1 MFSHRLR
8 TSRKQADW
16 AVCFQNSSYLGTP
29 CTGHILEVHPMEH
42 ILTLRTASLAVLRS
56 SPAPEGSVVSK
67 LTSEGGF
74 LGTRFSLKECNHTPM
89 NQEELK

>member
-1 MFSHRLR
+1 
-8 TSRKQADW
+8 
-16 AVCFQNSSYLGTP
+16 
-29 CTGHILEVHPMEH
+29 MEH

-67 LTSEGGF
+67 LTSEGGS

-89 NQEELK
+89 NQEELKYLMEGKYKFYFFYAKSYSFFRTITARL